1 MVRLPS
7 IVENNNTYP
16 SHFHRWNSASYA
28 ILARRELP
36 SGAWTTLQLPHQ
48 LTAQDSH
55 RVISIGISPADG
67 VIHVA
72 LDTHSST
79 FYYTASESGLASNP
93 TRTWVVSRFG
103 AIETTLGSLSI
114 GSTVTYP
121 QWLVTPENLLQL
133 VYRSGV
139 SGNGAGQL
147 AEYSSGTWS
156 NVGSWAS
163 ATGSYTSDTGA
174 VSTARNLYINGF
186 TYDVSGRLHVSGTWR
201 ENNGAV
207 SCSSAGLTNHDTVYF
222 YSDDRVIKSLPY
234 HPFEISLMVF
244 HTGSHLV

>member
-16 SHFHRWNSASYA
+16 SLFHRWNSASYA

-234 HPFEISLMVF
+234 HPFEISLMFF